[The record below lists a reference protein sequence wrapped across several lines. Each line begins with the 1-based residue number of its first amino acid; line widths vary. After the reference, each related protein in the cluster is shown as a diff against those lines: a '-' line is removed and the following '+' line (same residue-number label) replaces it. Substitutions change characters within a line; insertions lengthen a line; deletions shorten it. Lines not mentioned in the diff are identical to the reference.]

1 MTRKLA
7 FHCVNASLS
16 LRFAIARMYR
26 SARRTFASHLRVSAA
41 SFASRARFASTSSA
55 HSMNAFATA
64 LRVMRCTHRATF
76 LSRARSFRAASRHLW
91 KARYSAWCEI
101 EARNRLESPTFAS
114 HTALALIWR
123 CQAKNVDDIA
133 SREIFATARLTN
145 ARWRRFSLA
154 RDTHPSNARASAN
167 LRARVRIFVAARVR
181 RRDSRVVVDHDA
193 NARRNFRRMSARRN
207 RSLRATRS
215 RQSFASRSAFS
226 RSRSAPSRHSKNA
239 SATRRRVI
247 FAMTRARRRRKR
259 RIRALS
265 SNHAS
270 NARAVRASRNL
281 ATHARSFRPFLA
293 READHSLH
301 AVNAPRASRCR
312 AARANRAHVLAIL
325 SSRRRSAL
333 AARPSASLC
342 AAVVV
347 AHR

>member
-133 SREIFATARLTN
+133 SREILATARLTN
-145 ARWRRFSLA
+145 ARWRRRSMVIDHHELNAAYCILCESLA
-154 RDTHPSNARASAN
+154 TQFLSIRRWVFMRDRSVSHRVNARLSVRRDMRCTYRSH
-167 LRARVRIFVAARVR
+167 LRIFSRQR
-181 RRDSRVVVDHDA
+181 RASSSSAPRRSEPTPYQATNELA
-193 NARRNFRRMSARRN
+193 NRFRASFASARR
-207 RSLRATRS
+207 T
-215 RQSFASRSAFS
+215 
-226 RSRSAPSRHSKNA
+226 
-239 SATRRRVI
+239 
-247 FAMTRARRRRKR
+247 MKR
-259 RIRALS
+259 
-265 SNHAS
+265 
-270 NARAVRASRNL
+270 
-281 ATHARSFRPFLA
+281 
-293 READHSLH
+293 
-301 AVNAPRASRCR
+301 
-312 AARANRAHVLAIL
+312 
-325 SSRRRSAL
+325 SRRRFSVACTHALNAANILRFTIRDVTTRTEARSA
-333 AARPSASLC
+333 
-342 AAVVV
+342 
-347 AHR
+347 